1 MGEGLGEL
9 VLGGMDRCDDPID
22 DLFIAS
28 ERLLPSMTA
37 ATNTTDGGGSGSA
50 GDSATDVYNQQG
62 IEAIE
67 GTAATI
73 TSAEYLTHQ
82 PASASHSTLLLQ
94 TALFTSSDFTMKERF
109 SLYILQQVFDIVVN
123 ILTNL
128 AERRIIC
135 CDSQSTSLEEY
146 GFRII
151 SLLAN
156 SEYSILLNTYV
167 YRIFIAKAGIRCKL
181 AATIFLSRYGI
192 KYFYLFLFLFYID
205 FCFSL
210 LLYIMYTYIL

>member
-9 VLGGMDRCDDPID
+9 VLGGMDRCDDPTD

-28 ERLLPSMTA
+28 ERLLPSMSA
-37 ATNTTDGGGSGSA
+37 ATNTTDGGSGSA
-50 GDSATDVYNQQG
+50 GDSTSNNHQQG

-109 SLYILQQVFDIVVN
+109 SLYILQQVFNIVVN

-135 CDSQSTSLEEY
+135 CDNQPTSLEEY

-156 SEYSILLNTYV
+156 SEYYILLNTYV
-167 YRIFIAKAGIRCKL
+167 YRILIAKAGIRCKL

-192 KYFYLFLFLFYID
+192 IYFSFFLFVLYFICFLSFFYPCYYII
-205 FCFSL
+205 L
-210 LLYIMYTYIL
+210 L